1 MRFPI
6 LQPLAKASGGV
17 LILHD
22 DFGEAFGVNLQM
34 VARKAA
40 GSQGIFEIRCSDGI
54 YVSQVIGPS
63 EEAHLDA
70 HETFKMITPFL
81 FRC

>member
-1 MRFPI
+1 M
-6 LQPLAKASGGV
+6 

-34 VARKAA
+34 VARRAA
-40 GSQGIFEIRCSDGI
+40 GSQGIFKIRCSDGI

-63 EEAHLDA
+63 EAAHLDA